1 MRLKDL
7 LEYDQIV
14 VQCHDNPDAD
24 SIASGY
30 GVYTYLK
37 EQGKQVRLIYCGR
50 NAIRKSNL
58 TIMVK
63 ELNIPIEHVRNVEKE
78 SPAELLVTVDCQ
90 YGEGN
95 VSPYPADVVAVI
107 DHHRVERKMP
117 PLHRVA
123 SNLGSCSTLVW
134 TMLQEEDV
142 DVNAN
147 QKLIT
152 ALYYG
157 LYADTGNFEVI
168 YQEQDMQ
175 LRDNAAYD
183 TGLITKLKNANIS
196 IEELEAA
203 GAALLRCDYNEQYH
217 FAVVKAGHCDPNVLG
232 LISDM
237 VLEVDAI
244 DVCVVFN
251 LQPNGVKLSVR
262 SCNENIKAN
271 ELVAKICAGIGS
283 GGGHYMKAGGLL
295 QMGLLTKEYERYCR
309 RIDIEPRMEM
319 DETGESEHP
328 SRSAIK
334 SFIEYRIVDF
344 FDKRDDVEA
353 VIFDLDG
360 TLLDTLG
367 DLTDSVNFALEK
379 YGFPTRTIEEVR
391 SFVGNGLRNLMVQA
405 AEGGE
410 ETPLFEEM
418 FVFFKEYYRTHC
430 NIKTAPYE
438 GILELMKELK
448 DRGIKMAIVSNK
460 FDAGVKALDEKFFSE
475 FTDVAVGEREGI
487 RRKPAPDS
495 LKEVLRQLRIKKEH
509 ALYVG
514 DSDVDIQ
521 TAENAGIRCVS
532 VSWGFREES
541 FLIRNGAGV
550 IIDHP
555 LELLEHL

>member
-1 MRLKDL
+1 MKLKDL
-7 LEYDQIV
+7 LKYDKIV

-50 NAIRKSNL
+50 NVIRKSNL
-58 TIMVK
+58 IIMVK
-63 ELNIPIEHVRNVEKE
+63 ELEIPIEHIRIVEKE
-78 SPAELLVTVDCQ
+78 EPAELLVTVDCQ

-95 VSPYPADVVAVI
+95 VSFYPADTVAVI
-107 DHHRVERKMP
+107 DHHRVDRQMP
-117 PLHRVA
+117 ALHRVA

-134 TMLQEEDV
+134 VMLQEEGM
-142 DVNAN
+142 DVNADQN
-147 QKLIT
+147 LIT

-168 YQEQDMQ
+168 YQEQDIQ
-175 LRDNAAYD
+175 LRDYAAYNI
-183 TGLITKLKNANIS
+183 GLIRKLKNANIS
-196 IEELEAA
+196 IEELETA

-217 FAVVKAGHCDPNVLG
+217 FAVVKTGPCDPNVLG

-251 LQPNGVKLSVR
+251 VQPNGVKLSVR
-262 SCNENIKAN
+262 SCNEKIKAN
-271 ELVAKICAGIGS
+271 ELVAKMCIGIGT

-295 QMGLLTKEYERYCR
+295 QMGLLTKEYERYCH
-309 RIDIEPRMEM
+309 RIHIEPRMEL

-328 SRSAIK
+328 STSAIK
-334 SFIEYRIVDF
+334 SFLEYRIVDF
-344 FDKRDDVEA
+344 FEKRVDIEA

-367 DLTDSVNFALEK
+367 DLTDSVNIALEK
-379 YGFPTRTIEEVR
+379 YGFPTRTMEEVR
-391 SFVGNGLRNLMVQA
+391 SFVGNGLRNLMLRA
-405 AEGGE
+405 AEGE
-410 ETPLFEEM
+410 EDNPLFEEM
-418 FVFFKEYYRTHC
+418 FLYFKEYYRTHC

-438 GILELMKELK
+438 GILQLMKELK
-448 DRGIKMAIVSNK
+448 RRGIKMAIVSNK

-475 FTDVAVGEREGI
+475 FTEAAIGEREGV

-495 LKEVLRQLRIKKEH
+495 LKEVLRLLRIKKEY
-509 ALYVG
+509 AIYVG

-532 VSWGFREES
+532 VSWGFRDKS
-541 FLIRNGAGV
+541 FLIENGASV
-550 IIDHP
+550 IIDDP
-555 LELLEHL
+555 LDLLDVL